1 MMARC
6 LWAILLVVVL
16 SSAGYSGHSFPSI
29 AMFEWQHDGVTEDG
43 FRYGI
48 QRVFPDAR
56 FYVYNL
62 AGQERLLDLYLASAR
77 ERGHDLYYVAG
88 SDLTRKLLNSQ
99 HQVPLVFTLV
109 QSPVEEGLIASWASS
124 ENNATGV
131 SNRVPILNQL
141 KTLKRIVAFRNLG
154 VLCQQG
160 SRDSAQ
166 QVRELERLQS
176 FLGYRLRPICLT
188 PETAAH
194 PIPAEQL
201 TDLDAVYITNSPL
214 LASYGRALIGQLNEA
229 QIPTLTADLEM
240 VRQNGALLGLVPDN
254 YRIGRLAALNA
265 QQILE
270 GADPGSV
277 PSRDLDY
284 FMVVLNMNTARDLQ
298 VQVPLSLLIIA
309 DTIIR

>member
-1 MMARC
+1 MIARLIC
-6 LWAILLVVVL
+6 PLLLVVL
-16 SSAGYSGHSFPSI
+16 LCSSGYPGTSFPSI
-29 AMFEWQHDGVTEDG
+29 AMFEWQSDGVTEDG

-48 QRVFPDAR
+48 QKIFPTAR

-62 AGQERLLDLYLASAR
+62 AGQDRLLDMYLQSAR
-77 ERGHDLYYVAG
+77 EQDHDLYYVAETT
-88 SDLTRKLLNSQ
+88 LTRKLLEKQ
-99 HQVPLVFTLV
+99 HELPIVFTLV
-109 QSPVEEGLIASWASS
+109 QAPVEEGLIASWNSS

-141 KTLKRIVAFRNLG
+141 KTLKRIVPFQNLG
-154 VLCQQG
+154 VLCQLG
-160 SRDSAQ
+160 NHDSVQ
-166 QVRELERLQS
+166 QVHELERLQS
-176 FLGYRLRPICLT
+176 FLGYRIKKICMS
-188 PETAAH
+188 PETAVLSSEDLAG
-194 PIPAEQL
+194 
-201 TDLDAVYITNSPL
+201 LDAVYITNSPL
-214 LASYGRALIGQLNEA
+214 FEDYGKSLVGQLNKA
-229 QIPTLTADLEM
+229 RIPTLTADMEM

-265 QQILE
+265 QKILE

-298 VQVPLSLLIIA
+298 VQVPLSLLVIA